1 LSKIGA
7 EPTRC
12 ILQRVGVVNL
22 PIFPLVF
29 LGQALPPAGPGI
41 SGTSAL
47 STVSAFATRKLGCSA
62 AVTMVEAPFARAP
75 MLDRILQSRSLTSST
90 RRRLDFR

>member
-7 EPTRC
+7 EPAHC
-12 ILQRVGVVNL
+12 VLQRGGVVNL
-22 PIFPLVF
+22 PIFPSSL
-29 LGQALPPAGPGI
+29 AAKAPPRTRPGI

-47 STVSAFATRKLGCSA
+47 SGVSAFATRELRSGS
-62 AVTMVEAPFARAP
+62 AVTMAQAPFARAP
-75 MLDRILQSRSLTSST
+75 MLDRILQSRSLASST